1 MAVGGEDR
9 GEAPVELRCE
19 GLVRVIGRRH
29 VLREVGF
36 QARGGEVVALVGR
49 NGAGKTTLLAMLA
62 GRRAPD
68 RGRVSMEMAGSEVR
82 GGDLR
87 RLAGFLPHDLLV
99 YPDLTARENLSFTAV
114 LYGVPD
120 PEQRA
125 VEVLRDIGLEGEGD
139 RLVRTFSRGMQQRAA
154 IGRLLVSGAR
164 VWLLDEPTTGLDEG
178 GRRWL
183 LSLLAR
189 QGRLGR
195 LVIFSTHHPSEVE
208 EAATRVL
215 VMEGGRLVADLPAGA
230 DGAARAFARMEGG
243 GA

>member
-1 MAVGGEDR
+1 VEVRPEASGD
-9 GEAPVELRCE
+9 APVELHCE

-49 NGAGKTTLLAMLA
+49 NGAGKSTLLAMLA

-68 RGRVSMEMAGSEVR
+68 RGRVRVGFAGAEAR

-87 RLAGFLPHDLLV
+87 RLVGFLPHDLLV
-99 YPDLTARENLSFTAV
+99 YPDLTARENLAFTAILHGVRDPSERVAAV
-114 LYGVPD
+114 LQDV
-120 PEQRA
+120 
-125 VEVLRDIGLEGEGD
+125 GLEVEGD

-164 VWLLDEPTTGLDEG
+164 VWLLDEPATGLDEG

-183 LSLLAR
+183 LSLLAG

-215 VMEGGRLVADLPAGA
+215 VLDGGRLVADLPAGA
-230 DGAARAFARMEGG
+230 GGAAEAFARMER
-243 GA
+243 GAA